1 MWIELIEMDSCFV
14 LRKSISGHI
23 FVGEISSYTSTY
35 VHILQIRSST
45 MPPKCNL
52 EIVCVHICLNEFGFP
67 FVFDSNFL
75 QEYVALVKKD
85 RHVGV

>member
-1 MWIELIEMDSCFV
+1 MHMIGLDVDSCFV

-23 FVGEISSYTSTY
+23 FVGEISSHTSTY
-35 VHILQIRSST
+35 VHILQIISST

-67 FVFDSNFL
+67 FVFDSFKSMSPWS
-75 QEYVALVKKD
+75 ERIAV
-85 RHVGV
+85 